1 MFEKTKINEKEAGVG
16 PFLKKE
22 CGSGDGGQLTR
33 NQLRRVRF
41 EYRRGQFFV
50 IVLLTKKLCE
60 KKQLIDG
67 SYLISIKYTYCSVK
81 ISAYLSLV
89 FGQHTEDLYNY
100 FSQSGLSILIPN
112 ILLSVL
118 KYHLS
123 TSAFLTFVNLQLI
136 FLFYC

>member
-1 MFEKTKINEKEAGVG
+1 MVMGGGSCSKGREYIFHIPICCKNFNVCLKKTKINEKEAGVG

-100 FSQSGLSILIPN
+100 FSQSGP
-112 ILLSVL
+112 
-118 KYHLS
+118 
-123 TSAFLTFVNLQLI
+123 LQLA
-136 FLFYC
+136 LASS